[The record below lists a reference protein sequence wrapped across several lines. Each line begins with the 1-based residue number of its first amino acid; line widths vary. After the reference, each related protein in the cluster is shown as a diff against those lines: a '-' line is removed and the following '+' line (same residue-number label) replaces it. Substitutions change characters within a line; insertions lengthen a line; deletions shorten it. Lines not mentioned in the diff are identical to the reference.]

1 MGSAYCH
8 ILSSSPTALDCR
20 FWKVKSSLH
29 QNTEVE
35 ASHFNFSG
43 TFRPGVHIYLLLRQ
57 IQEQLGDKI
66 KNVLGRL
73 ISLWWPLSPNMW
85 PLSTLF
91 SLRLSLQL
99 KHKSMPF
106 LFFFYQKKK
115 PHKCLSEEG
124 IVNVSF
130 HVLTI
135 YFPPLS
141 SNTGQPSV
149 HSKERV
155 SPAQALFQVRG
166 H

>member
-1 MGSAYCH
+1 MGSAYCP
-8 ILSSSPTALDCR
+8 ILRSSPTALDRR

-35 ASHFNFSG
+35 VSHFNFSG
-43 TFRPGVHIYLLLRQ
+43 NVMPGVHIYLLLGQ
-57 IQEQLGDKI
+57 MQEQLGDKI

-73 ISLWWPLSPNMW
+73 ISLWWPFSPNMW

-106 LFFFYQKKK
+106 LFFFYQKKQM
-115 PHKCLSEEG
+115 PFRRGHCECQLSCS
-124 IVNVSF
+124 NHLFSS
-130 HVLTI
+130 
-135 YFPPLS
+135 LS
-141 SNTGQPSV
+141 SNPGQPSV